1 MGRLVPLFLFA
12 LLFGVPA
19 SSVASNRITVPV
31 PEPSTTV
38 LLLAAGAGVAAFRRL
53 RKR

>member
-1 MGRLVPLFLFA
+1 MFLFA
-12 LLFGVPA
+12 LLLGVPA
-19 SSVASNRITVPV
+19 LSVASNRVTVPV

-53 RKR
+53 RKQ